1 MSSFGYA
8 RVSTVDQDLTIQVD
22 ALEAAGCETIR
33 SERLSGSSTKRPEL
47 NTLLEFIRQG
57 DEFVVTRLD
66 RFARSSRDLQ
76 NFVHD
81 FREKGVTLRVLE
93 KNSTPVLQQESVFSI
108 CWRHL
113 PSLRL
118 VSVRNVKPKALLRP
132 KPRAS
137 TEVASH
143 LLMRRGYTLSK
154 LMAWERPQLQRSWA
168 LVGCRFTEHLR
179 PLEAQRP
186 RRSVSSWTSTTE
198 ANLQRDPV
206 ERRQLQ
212 YPLSVTSGRSNCVL
226 RTSALV
232 R

>member
-93 KNSTPVLQQESVFSI
+93 KNSTPVLQQESVFFDMLAAFAEFETGIRNERQAEGIAKAKAKGVYRGRKPSI
-108 CWRHL
+108 DATRIH
-113 PSLRL
+113 SLKADGLGATAIAKELGISR
-118 VSVRNVKPKALLRP
+118 VSVYRALKA
-132 KPRAS
+132 A
-137 TEVASH
+137 
-143 LLMRRGYTLSK
+143 
-154 LMAWERPQLQRSWA
+154 
-168 LVGCRFTEHLR
+168 
-179 PLEAQRP
+179 
-186 RRSVSSWTSTTE
+186 
-198 ANLQRDPV
+198 
-206 ERRQLQ
+206 
-212 YPLSVTSGRSNCVL
+212 
-226 RTSALV
+226 
-232 R
+232 

>member
-143 LLMRRGYTLSK
+143 LL
-154 LMAWERPQLQRSWA
+154 RPKPRASTDATRIHSLKADGLGATAIAKELGISRVSVYRA
-168 LVGCRFTEHLR
+168 LK
-179 PLEAQRP
+179 A
-186 RRSVSSWTSTTE
+186 
-198 ANLQRDPV
+198 A
-206 ERRQLQ
+206 
-212 YPLSVTSGRSNCVL
+212 
-226 RTSALV
+226 
-232 R
+232 